1 MKLIIKKNLLK
12 ITGLI
17 FLSLL
22 ANCGN
27 EKIKN
32 NSSLNN
38 VNLDLSEENFNKLY
52 LIIENID
59 KNYLIIE
66 NIDKNC
72 GSNEL
77 AQFFNEINIAFV
89 TTNFS
94 IEITKILNEEQYNKF
109 QIEFVEPDNCTIRAV
124 ERFL

>member
-38 VNLDLSEENFNKLY
+38 VNLDLSEENFNKL
-52 LIIENID
+52 
-59 KNYLIIE
+59 YLIIE